1 MKELSRT
8 ELSSVRRINSIVK
21 NFLSKR
27 ERLLKK
33 VAELEE
39 EVNSIDS
46 QIESFE
52 KPIQEITEGYT
63 STEYLDILLQKDIKE
78 EPQVSGI
85 NEIDL

>member
-33 VAELEE
+33 IRELEE

-52 KPIQEITEGYT
+52 NPIKEITGGYT

>member
-21 NFLSKR
+21 PLLSKR

-33 VAELEE
+33 IEELEE

-52 KPIQEITEGYT
+52 KPVKEITEGYT

>member
-21 NFLSKR
+21 NFLSKK

-52 KPIQEITEGYT
+52 KPIQEITGGYT